1 MESMKAFKEAFSY
14 GDRNN
19 LNFKFMAHLSDEEV
33 ADFIERSFDLMGDLL
48 NGKHPEALRRHIIEG
63 QKKVYS
69 KPGKFSYETGH
80 FHLLGK
86 KVSEAT
92 IGLLTSSGHFLKGD
106 DPKPF
111 GIEGMD
117 QEEAIARISDFLRE
131 TPQLSVIP
139 KTADA
144 EDLNVRHGGYDISG
158 AELDGNITFP
168 IYLMRDL
175 EKEYQIGKLS
185 DELYSFVGACAQ
197 GALKKVMKD
206 EWIDQIKAQGIEGM
220 VLVPV

>member
-33 ADFIERSFDLMGDLL
+33 ADFIEKSLDLMGDLL
-48 NGKHPEALRRHIIEG
+48 NGKHPESLRSHIIER

-80 FHLLGK
+80 FHPFGK

-111 GIEGMD
+111 GIEKMD
-117 QEEAIARISDFLRE
+117 QEEAIDRIENFLRE

-139 KTADA
+139 KTAGI
-144 EDLNVRHGGYDISG
+144 EDLEVRHGGYDISG
-158 AELDGNITFP
+158 AEMDGNITFP
-168 IYLMRDL
+168 IDPMKSL
-175 EKEYQIGKLS
+175 ENEQRIGKLS
-185 DELYSFVGACAQ
+185 VDLYSFVGACAQ

-206 EWIDQIKAQGIEGM
+206 HWIEQIKAQGIEGM